1 MSDARRRVRGIILD
15 TTGVCADNKL
25 LWAPDLPI
33 VYIDN
38 PKSGS
43 ATIKHSL
50 KQAQAAEYMRAGIA
64 LSETKRCTQG
74 TSA

>member
-1 MSDARRRVRGIILD
+1 MSDARRRVRGIIADLM
-15 TTGVCADNKL
+15 GVPGDQKVF
-25 LWAPDLPI
+25 WTPSLPI
-33 VYIDN
+33 AYMNN
-38 PKSGS
+38 PKCGS
-43 ATIKHSL
+43 KTIKHSL